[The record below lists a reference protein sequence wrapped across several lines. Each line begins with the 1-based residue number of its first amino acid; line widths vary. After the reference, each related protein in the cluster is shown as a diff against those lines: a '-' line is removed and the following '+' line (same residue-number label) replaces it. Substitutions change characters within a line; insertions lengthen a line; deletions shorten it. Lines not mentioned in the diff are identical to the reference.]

1 MLDKITQ
8 KLVFAAVFFSLFNLL
23 FSGAN
28 AASIDC
34 DKIRNDEQVC
44 LACNLYHEA
53 RGEEELGI
61 AAVAMVTLNRVHSSA
76 YPNSICKV
84 VWQKFQFSWT
94 NDERSDQIYD
104 ILRWENV
111 LRISKM
117 VLDKTLNISK
127 IDPTVLW
134 YHRYD
139 IEKDWSNKMQVA
151 ARVGNHKFFKRLP

>member
-8 KLVFAAVFFSLFNLL
+8 KLIFAAVFFTLFN
-23 FSGAN
+23 SIAD
-28 AASIDC
+28 AAPINC
-34 DKIRNDEQVC
+34 DQIRNDEQVC

-61 AAVAMVTLNRVHSSA
+61 AAVAMVTLNRVQSSR
-76 YPNSICKV
+76 YPDSICKV
-84 VWQKFQFSWT
+84 VWQKSQFSWT
-94 NDERSDQIYD
+94 NDGKSDQIYD
-104 ILRWENV
+104 ALRWENV

-117 VLDKTLNISK
+117 VLDKTLSISK
-127 IDPTVLW
+127 IDPGVLW

-151 ARVGNHKFFKRLP
+151 AVVGNHKFFKRIQ